1 MMNVYPN
8 PAHDQLTINLKENSG
23 QVVVQMLDLNG
34 CVIMNFGKFNLST
47 FQLDMSD
54 VASGLYVLQVI
65 GNGNM
70 QNTFTK
76 VSVVR

>member
-1 MMNVYPN
+1 
-8 PAHDQLTINLKENSG
+8 
-23 QVVVQMLDLNG
+23 MLDLNG
-34 CVIMNFGKFNLST
+34 RVIKNFGKFNSST
-47 FQLDMSD
+47 FQLDVSD
-54 VASGLYVLQVI
+54 VASGLYVLQLF